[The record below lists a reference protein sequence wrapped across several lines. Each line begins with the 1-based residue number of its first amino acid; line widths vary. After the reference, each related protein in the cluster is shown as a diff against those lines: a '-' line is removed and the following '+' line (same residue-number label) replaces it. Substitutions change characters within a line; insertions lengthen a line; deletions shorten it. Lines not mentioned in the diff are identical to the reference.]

1 MTKKYILF
9 DLDGTLTNSSEG
21 ITKCVQH
28 ALNRL
33 GIKEND
39 QAMLR
44 RFIGPPLDESFE
56 KFYGFDK
63 ETALKAVDYYRERYS
78 DTGIY
83 ENVLFDG
90 IDKLLADLKNDG
102 YIVALAT
109 CKPEIYVPR
118 ILQHF
123 NIDGYFDVAVGSELE
138 GGERRHKNQVIN
150 EVFVRLSEAGLTG
163 DDDITMAKSKAIMIG
178 DRKDDILGA
187 KASGIDSM
195 GVRYGFA
202 EEQELEIAG
211 ADYIVETVEDIRGKL
226 KTLSLFQRL
235 INNIR
240 EENTMK
246 KFIQEFKEFAL
257 KGNVMNLAVG
267 VIIGAAF
274 QSIVTALTSSFINP
288 LIAVVTGGTNGEGVT
303 VGGTFTIR
311 GVVFDYG
318 SFITAVIN
326 FLIMAFVLFLLVKAM
341 NKMMSLGKKK
351 EEPAPTTKD
360 CPYCFSKISVKATRC
375 PFCTTELVDKK

>member
-9 DLDGTLTNSSEG
+9 DLDGTLTDSSEG

-63 ETALKAVDYYRERYS
+63 GTALKAVDYYRERYS

-118 ILQHF
+118 ILKHF

-226 KTLSLFQRL
+226 KTL
-235 INNIR
+235 
-240 EENTMK
+240 
-246 KFIQEFKEFAL
+246 
-257 KGNVMNLAVG
+257 
-267 VIIGAAF
+267 
-274 QSIVTALTSSFINP
+274 
-288 LIAVVTGGTNGEGVT
+288 
-303 VGGTFTIR
+303 
-311 GVVFDYG
+311 
-318 SFITAVIN
+318 
-326 FLIMAFVLFLLVKAM
+326 
-341 NKMMSLGKKK
+341 
-351 EEPAPTTKD
+351 
-360 CPYCFSKISVKATRC
+360 
-375 PFCTTELVDKK
+375 

>member
-9 DLDGTLTNSSEG
+9 DLDGTLTDSSEG
-21 ITKCVQH
+21 ITKSVQH
-28 ALNRL
+28 ALNKL

-56 KFYGFDK
+56 KFYGLDK

-90 IDKLLADLKNDG
+90 IDKLLAALKKDG

-118 ILQHF
+118 ILKHF
-123 NIDGYFDVAVGSELE
+123 NIDGYFDTAVGSELE
-138 GGERRHKNQVIN
+138 GGERRHKNQVID

-163 DDDITMAKSKAIMIG
+163 DDDIAMAKSEAIMIG

-187 KASGIDSM
+187 KASGIESM

-211 ADYIVETVEDIRGKL
+211 ADYIVETVEDIREKL
-226 KTLSLFQRL
+226 KTL
-235 INNIR
+235 
-240 EENTMK
+240 
-246 KFIQEFKEFAL
+246 
-257 KGNVMNLAVG
+257 
-267 VIIGAAF
+267 
-274 QSIVTALTSSFINP
+274 
-288 LIAVVTGGTNGEGVT
+288 
-303 VGGTFTIR
+303 
-311 GVVFDYG
+311 
-318 SFITAVIN
+318 
-326 FLIMAFVLFLLVKAM
+326 
-341 NKMMSLGKKK
+341 
-351 EEPAPTTKD
+351 
-360 CPYCFSKISVKATRC
+360 
-375 PFCTTELVDKK
+375 

>member
-9 DLDGTLTNSSEG
+9 DLDGTLTDSSEG
-21 ITKCVQH
+21 ITKSVQH
-28 ALNRL
+28 ALNKL

-56 KFYGFDK
+56 KFYGLDK

-90 IDKLLADLKNDG
+90 IDKLLAALKNDG

-118 ILQHF
+118 ILKHF
-123 NIDGYFDVAVGSELE
+123 NIDGYFDAEVGSELE
-138 GGERRHKNQVIN
+138 GGERRHKNQVID

-163 DDDITMAKSKAIMIG
+163 TDDIIMAKSKAIMIG

-187 KASGIDSM
+187 KASGIESM

-211 ADYIVETVEDIRGKL
+211 ADYIVETVEDIREKL
-226 KTLSLFQRL
+226 KTL
-235 INNIR
+235 
-240 EENTMK
+240 
-246 KFIQEFKEFAL
+246 
-257 KGNVMNLAVG
+257 
-267 VIIGAAF
+267 
-274 QSIVTALTSSFINP
+274 
-288 LIAVVTGGTNGEGVT
+288 
-303 VGGTFTIR
+303 
-311 GVVFDYG
+311 
-318 SFITAVIN
+318 
-326 FLIMAFVLFLLVKAM
+326 
-341 NKMMSLGKKK
+341 
-351 EEPAPTTKD
+351 
-360 CPYCFSKISVKATRC
+360 
-375 PFCTTELVDKK
+375 

>member
-1 MTKKYILF
+1 MTKRYILF
-9 DLDGTLTNSSEG
+9 DLDGTITDSSEG
-21 ITKCVQH
+21 ITKSVQH
-28 ALNRL
+28 ALKKL
-33 GIKEND
+33 GIEEND

-63 ETALKAVDYYRERYS
+63 EKVLKAVDYYRERYS
-78 DTGIY
+78 DKGIY

-90 IDKLLADLKNDG
+90 IADMLEGLKSDG

-118 ILQHF
+118 ILKHF

-226 KTLSLFQRL
+226 KTL
-235 INNIR
+235 
-240 EENTMK
+240 
-246 KFIQEFKEFAL
+246 
-257 KGNVMNLAVG
+257 
-267 VIIGAAF
+267 
-274 QSIVTALTSSFINP
+274 
-288 LIAVVTGGTNGEGVT
+288 
-303 VGGTFTIR
+303 
-311 GVVFDYG
+311 
-318 SFITAVIN
+318 
-326 FLIMAFVLFLLVKAM
+326 
-341 NKMMSLGKKK
+341 
-351 EEPAPTTKD
+351 
-360 CPYCFSKISVKATRC
+360 
-375 PFCTTELVDKK
+375 